1 MVRLKYL
8 TKPNNMEKST
18 MQTNKKTIFLLISLM
33 PVLLLLNCVTVQE
46 PPEAAVISD
55 SIDRLSSPKSDKQQ
69 SDSVAKR
76 FQESAPQQSTVVAS
90 AMELSKEHAKL
101 SEEAAVLRQQN
112 KDLTARNQQL
122 KGQVVT
128 LEAQLQ
134 QTQRE
139 LNEAN
144 DLLITMRI
152 ELNNWKTD
160 VLGFRDEIRDAET
173 AQLEALLK
181 ILKVLGGEVKTKSA
195 QGKDTSS
202 NTVASLSKTNQ
213 SEN

>member
-1 MVRLKYL
+1 
-8 TKPNNMEKST
+8 

>member
-1 MVRLKYL
+1 
-8 TKPNNMEKST
+8 
-18 MQTNKKTIFLLISLM
+18 MQTNKKTILLMILLV
-33 PVLLLLNCVTVQE
+33 PVLLLSNCVSVQE
-46 PPEAAVISD
+46 PPKVAVVSD
-55 SIDRLSSPKSDKQQ
+55 STARLSSPKSEKQQ

-76 FQESAPQQSTVVAS
+76 FQESASQQSTVIES

-101 SEEAAVLRQQN
+101 SEEAAVLRQEN
-112 KDLTARNQQL
+112 RDLTARNLQL

-139 LNEAN
+139 LSEAN

-160 VLGFRDEIRDAET
+160 ILGFRDEIRDAET

-195 QGKDTSS
+195 QGEDTSS
-202 NTVASLSKTNQ
+202 TTVASVSKTSQ

>member
-1 MVRLKYL
+1 
-8 TKPNNMEKST
+8 
-18 MQTNKKTIFLLISLM
+18 MQSNKKTIFLLISLM

-46 PPEAAVISD
+46 PPEVAVISD
-55 SIDRLSSPKSDKQQ
+55 FTDRLSSPMSDKQQ

-101 SEEAAVLRQQN
+101 SEEAAVLRQEN
-112 KDLTARNQQL
+112 KDLIARNQQL

-128 LEAQLQ
+128 LEAQLK

-139 LNEAN
+139 LSEAS

-160 VLGFRDEIRDAET
+160 ILGFRDEIRDAET

-195 QGKDTSS
+195 QGEDTSS
-202 NTVASLSKTNQ
+202 TTVASLSKTKQ

>member
-1 MVRLKYL
+1 
-8 TKPNNMEKST
+8 
-18 MQTNKKTIFLLISLM
+18 MQTNKKTILLMILLV
-33 PVLLLLNCVTVQE
+33 PVLLLSNCVSVQE
-46 PPEAAVISD
+46 LPKVAVISD
-55 SIDRLSSPKSDKQQ
+55 STARLSSTKSEKQQ

-76 FQESAPQQSTVVAS
+76 FQESASQQSTVVES

-101 SEEAAVLRQQN
+101 SEEAAVLRQEK
-112 KDLTARNQQL
+112 KDLTARNLQL

-139 LNEAN
+139 LSEAN

-160 VLGFRDEIRDAET
+160 ILGFRDEIRDAET

-181 ILKVLGGEVKTKSA
+181 ILKVLGGEVETKSA
-195 QGKDTSS
+195 QAEDTSS
-202 NTVASLSKTNQ
+202 TTVASLSKPEQ

>member
-1 MVRLKYL
+1 
-8 TKPNNMEKST
+8 
-18 MQTNKKTIFLLISLM
+18 MQTNKKTILILILLV
-33 PVLLLLNCVTVQE
+33 PVLLLSNCVSVQE
-46 PPEAAVISD
+46 LPKVAVISD
-55 SIDRLSSPKSDKQQ
+55 STAQLSSPKSEKQQ

-76 FQESAPQQSTVVAS
+76 FQESASQQSTVVES

-101 SEEAAVLRQQN
+101 SEEAAVLRQEN
-112 KDLTARNQQL
+112 KDLTARNLQL
-122 KGQVVT
+122 KDQVVT

-139 LNEAN
+139 LSEAN

-160 VLGFRDEIRDAET
+160 ILGFRDEIRDAET

-195 QGKDTSS
+195 QGEDTSS
-202 NTVASLSKTNQ
+202 TTVASLSKTNQ

>member
-1 MVRLKYL
+1 M
-8 TKPNNMEKST
+8 KS
-18 MQTNKKTIFLLISLM
+18 NKKTIFLLISLM

-46 PPEAAVISD
+46 PPEVAVISD
-55 SIDRLSSPKSDKQQ
+55 STDRLSSPKSDKQQ

-101 SEEAAVLRQQN
+101 SEEAAVLRQEN
-112 KDLTARNQQL
+112 KDLNARNQQL

-128 LEAQLQ
+128 LEAQLM

-139 LNEAN
+139 LSEAS

-160 VLGFRDEIRDAET
+160 ILGFRDEIRDAET

-195 QGKDTSS
+195 QGEDKSS
-202 NTVASLSKTNQ
+202 TTVASLSKTKQ

>member
-1 MVRLKYL
+1 
-8 TKPNNMEKST
+8 MEIST
-18 MQTNKKTIFLLISLM
+18 MQSNKKTILLMISLM
-33 PVLLLLNCVTVQE
+33 PLFLLSNCVSVQE
-46 PPEAAVISD
+46 PLDVTVVSD
-55 SIDRLSSPKSDKQQ
+55 STEKQQ
-69 SDSVAKR
+69 SESVAKR
-76 FQESAPQQSTVVAS
+76 FQESAPQKPTVVES
-90 AMELSKEHAKL
+90 AMELSQKHAKL
-101 SEEAAVLRQQN
+101 SEEAAVLRQEN
-112 KDLTARNQQL
+112 RDLTARNQQL
-122 KGQVVT
+122 KNQVVT

-139 LNEAN
+139 LSEAN

-160 VLGFRDEIRDAET
+160 ILGFRDEIRDAET

-195 QGKDTSS
+195 QAEDTSS
-202 NTVASLSKTNQ
+202 TTVASSSKPNQ

>member
-1 MVRLKYL
+1 
-8 TKPNNMEKST
+8 
-18 MQTNKKTIFLLISLM
+18 MQTNKIKILLLISLM
-33 PVLLLLNCVTVQE
+33 TIFLLSNCVSVQE
-46 PPEAAVISD
+46 PPEVAVLSD
-55 SIDRLSSPKSDKQQ
+55 FTEKQQ
-69 SDSVAKR
+69 SESVAKR
-76 FQESAPQQSTVVAS
+76 FQESAPQRPTVVES

-101 SEEAAVLRQQN
+101 SEEAAVLRQE
-112 KDLTARNQQL
+112 KRDLTARNQQL
-122 KGQVVT
+122 KDQIVT

-139 LNEAN
+139 LSEAN

-160 VLGFRDEIRDAET
+160 ILGFRDEIRDAET

-195 QGKDTSS
+195 QGEDTSS
-202 NTVASLSKTNQ
+202 TTVVSLSKPNR
-213 SEN
+213 SGN

>member
-1 MVRLKYL
+1 
-8 TKPNNMEKST
+8 
-18 MQTNKKTIFLLISLM
+18 MQTNKKTILLMILLVPIFLLS
-33 PVLLLLNCVTVQE
+33 NCVTVQE
-46 PPEAAVISD
+46 PPKVAVISD
-55 SIDRLSSPKSDKQQ
+55 STARLSSPKSEKQQ
-69 SDSVAKR
+69 GDSVAKR
-76 FQESAPQQSTVVAS
+76 FQESASQQSTVVAS
-90 AMELSKEHAKL
+90 AMELSKKHAIL
-101 SEEAAVLRQQN
+101 SEEAAVLRQEN
-112 KDLTARNQQL
+112 RDLTARNLQL
-122 KGQVVT
+122 KDQVVT

-139 LNEAN
+139 LSEAN

-160 VLGFRDEIRDAET
+160 ILGFRDEIRDAET

-195 QGKDTSS
+195 QAEDTSS
-202 NTVASLSKTNQ
+202 TTVASVSKPNQ

>member
-1 MVRLKYL
+1 
-8 TKPNNMEKST
+8 
-18 MQTNKKTIFLLISLM
+18 MQTNKRKILLLISLM
-33 PVLLLLNCVTVQE
+33 PIFLLSNCVSVQE
-46 PPEAAVISD
+46 PLDVAILSD
-55 SIDRLSSPKSDKQQ
+55 STARLSSPKSEKQQ
-69 SDSVAKR
+69 RESVAKR
-76 FQESAPQQSTVVAS
+76 FQESAPQKPTVVES
-90 AMELSKEHAKL
+90 AMELSQKHAKL
-101 SEEAAVLRQQN
+101 SEEAAVLRQEN
-112 KDLTARNQQL
+112 RDLTARNQQL
-122 KGQVVT
+122 KDQVVA

-139 LNEAN
+139 LGEAN

-160 VLGFRDEIRDAET
+160 ILGFRDEMRDAET

-195 QGKDTSS
+195 QSEDTSS
-202 NTVASLSKTNQ
+202 TTVASLSKQNR

>member
-1 MVRLKYL
+1 
-8 TKPNNMEKST
+8 
-18 MQTNKKTIFLLISLM
+18 MQTNKKTILILILLV
-33 PVLLLLNCVTVQE
+33 PVLLLSNCVSVQE
-46 PPEAAVISD
+46 LPKVAVISD
-55 SIDRLSSPKSDKQQ
+55 STARLSSPKSEKQQ

-76 FQESAPQQSTVVAS
+76 FQESASQQSTVVES

-101 SEEAAVLRQQN
+101 SEEAAVLRQEN
-112 KDLTARNQQL
+112 KDLTARNLQL
-122 KGQVVT
+122 KDQAVT

-139 LNEAN
+139 LSEAN

-160 VLGFRDEIRDAET
+160 ILGFRDEIRDAET

-195 QGKDTSS
+195 QGEDTSS
-202 NTVASLSKTNQ
+202 TTVASLSKTNQ

>member
-1 MVRLKYL
+1 
-8 TKPNNMEKST
+8 
-18 MQTNKKTIFLLISLM
+18 MQSNKKTIFLLISLM

-46 PPEAAVISD
+46 PLDVAVISD
-55 SIDRLSSPKSDKQQ
+55 FTDRPSSPKSEKQQ

-101 SEEAAVLRQQN
+101 SEEAAVLRQEN
-112 KDLTARNQQL
+112 KDLIARNQQL

-128 LEAQLQ
+128 LEAQLK

-139 LNEAN
+139 LSEAS

-160 VLGFRDEIRDAET
+160 ILGFRDEIRDAET

-195 QGKDTSS
+195 QGEDTSS
-202 NTVASLSKTNQ
+202 TTVASLSKTKQ

>member
-1 MVRLKYL
+1 MQ
-8 TKPNNMEKST
+8 NNKI
-18 MQTNKKTIFLLISLM
+18 KILLLISLLM
-33 PVLLLLNCVTVQE
+33 PIFLLSNCVSVRE
-46 PPEAAVISD
+46 PLDVAILSD
-55 SIDRLSSPKSDKQQ
+55 STARLSSPKSEKQQ
-69 SDSVAKR
+69 GESVAKR
-76 FQESAPQQSTVVAS
+76 FQESAPQKPTVVES

-101 SEEAAVLRQQN
+101 SEEAAVLRQKN
-112 KDLTARNQQL
+112 RDLVARNQQL
-122 KGQVVT
+122 KDQVVS

-139 LNEAN
+139 LSEAN

-160 VLGFRDEIRDAET
+160 ILGFRDEIRDAET

-195 QGKDTSS
+195 QGEDTSS
-202 NTVASLSKTNQ
+202 TTVASSTKPNQ
-213 SEN
+213 SGN

>member
-1 MVRLKYL
+1 
-8 TKPNNMEKST
+8 
-18 MQTNKKTIFLLISLM
+18 MQTNKKTILLMILLVPVFLLS
-33 PVLLLLNCVTVQE
+33 NCVIVQE
-46 PPEAAVISD
+46 PPKVAVISD
-55 SIDRLSSPKSDKQQ
+55 STARLSSPKSEKQQ

-76 FQESAPQQSTVVAS
+76 FQESASQIHNPTVVAS
-90 AMELSKEHAKL
+90 AMELSKKHAIL
-101 SEEAAVLRQQN
+101 SEEAAVLRQEN
-112 KDLTARNQQL
+112 RDFTARNLQL
-122 KGQVVT
+122 KDQVVT

-139 LNEAN
+139 LSEAN

-152 ELNNWKTD
+152 ELNNWKID
-160 VLGFRDEIRDAET
+160 ILGFRDEIRDAET

-195 QGKDTSS
+195 QAEDTSS
-202 NTVASLSKTNQ
+202 TAVASVSKPNQ

>member
-1 MVRLKYL
+1 
-8 TKPNNMEKST
+8 
-18 MQTNKKTIFLLISLM
+18 MQSNKKTIFLLISLM

-46 PPEAAVISD
+46 PPEVAVISD
-55 SIDRLSSPKSDKQQ
+55 FTDRPSSPKSDKQQ

-101 SEEAAVLRQQN
+101 SEEAAVLRQEN
-112 KDLTARNQQL
+112 KDLNARNQQL

-128 LEAQLQ
+128 LEAQLK

-139 LNEAN
+139 LSEAS

-160 VLGFRDEIRDAET
+160 ILGFRDEIRDAET

-195 QGKDTSS
+195 QGEDTSS
-202 NTVASLSKTNQ
+202 TTVASLSKTNQ

>member
-1 MVRLKYL
+1 
-8 TKPNNMEKST
+8 
-18 MQTNKKTIFLLISLM
+18 MQTNKRKILLLISLM
-33 PVLLLLNCVTVQE
+33 PIFLLSNCVPVQE
-46 PPEAAVISD
+46 PPEVAVLSD
-55 SIDRLSSPKSDKQQ
+55 FTEKQQ
-69 SDSVAKR
+69 SESVAKR
-76 FQESAPQQSTVVAS
+76 FQESAPQRPTVIES

-101 SEEAAVLRQQN
+101 SEEAAVLRQEN
-112 KDLTARNQQL
+112 RDLTVKNQQL
-122 KGQVVT
+122 KDQAVI

-139 LNEAN
+139 LSQAN

-160 VLGFRDEIRDAET
+160 ILGFRDEIRDAEA

-195 QGKDTSS
+195 KGEDTSS
-202 NTVASLSKTNQ
+202 TTVASLSKPDQ
-213 SEN
+213 SGN

>member
-1 MVRLKYL
+1 M
-8 TKPNNMEKST
+8 KS
-18 MQTNKKTIFLLISLM
+18 NKKTILLTISLM
-33 PVLLLLNCVTVQE
+33 PIFLLSNCVSVQE
-46 PPEAAVISD
+46 PLDVAILSD
-55 SIDRLSSPKSDKQQ
+55 SRAQQSSPKPEKQQ

-76 FQESAPQQSTVVAS
+76 FQESAPQKPTVVES
-90 AMELSKEHAKL
+90 AMELSQKHAKL
-101 SEEAAVLRQQN
+101 SEEAAILRQE
-112 KDLTARNQQL
+112 KRDLNARNQQL
-122 KGQVVT
+122 KDQVIT

-139 LNEAN
+139 LGEAN

-160 VLGFRDEIRDAET
+160 VLGFRDEIRNAET

-195 QGKDTSS
+195 QAEDTSS
-202 NTVASLSKTNQ
+202 TAVASVSKPN
-213 SEN
+213 

>member
-1 MVRLKYL
+1 
-8 TKPNNMEKST
+8 
-18 MQTNKKTIFLLISLM
+18 MQTNKKTILLMILLV
-33 PVLLLLNCVTVQE
+33 PVLLLSNCVSVQE
-46 PPEAAVISD
+46 LPKVAVISD
-55 SIDRLSSPKSDKQQ
+55 STAQLSSPKSEKQQ

-76 FQESAPQQSTVVAS
+76 FQESAPQQLTVVAS

-101 SEEAAVLRQQN
+101 SEEAAVLRQEN
-112 KDLTARNQQL
+112 KDLTARNLQL
-122 KGQVVT
+122 KDQAVT

-139 LNEAN
+139 LSEAN

-160 VLGFRDEIRDAET
+160 ILGFRDEIRDAET

-195 QGKDTSS
+195 QGEDTSS
-202 NTVASLSKTNQ
+202 TTVASLSKTNQ

>member
-1 MVRLKYL
+1 
-8 TKPNNMEKST
+8 MEKST
-18 MQTNKKTIFLLISLM
+18 MQSNKKTIFLLISLM

-46 PPEAAVISD
+46 PPEVAVISD
-55 SIDRLSSPKSDKQQ
+55 FTDRLSSPMSDKQQ

-101 SEEAAVLRQQN
+101 SEEAAVLRQEN
-112 KDLTARNQQL
+112 KDLIARNQQL
-122 KGQVVT
+122 KDQVVT

-139 LNEAN
+139 LSEAN

-160 VLGFRDEIRDAET
+160 ILGFRDEIRDAET

-195 QGKDTSS
+195 KGEDTSS
-202 NTVASLSKTNQ
+202 TTVASLSKTKQ

>member
-1 MVRLKYL
+1 
-8 TKPNNMEKST
+8 MEKST
-18 MQTNKKTIFLLISLM
+18 MQSNKKTILLMILLV
-33 PVLLLLNCVTVQE
+33 PVLLLSNCVSVQE
-46 PPEAAVISD
+46 LPKVAVISD
-55 SIDRLSSPKSDKQQ
+55 STARLSSPKSEKQQ

-76 FQESAPQQSTVVAS
+76 FQESASQIQNPTVVAS

-101 SEEAAVLRQQN
+101 SEEAAVLRQEN
-112 KDLTARNQQL
+112 KDLTARNLQL
-122 KGQVVT
+122 KDQVVT

-139 LNEAN
+139 LSEAN

-160 VLGFRDEIRDAET
+160 ILGFRDEIRDAET
-173 AQLEALLK
+173 AQLEALLR

-195 QGKDTSS
+195 QGEDTSS
-202 NTVASLSKTNQ
+202 TTVASLSKTNQ

>member
-1 MVRLKYL
+1 
-8 TKPNNMEKST
+8 MEKST
-18 MQTNKKTIFLLISLM
+18 MQTNKKTILLMISLM
-33 PVLLLLNCVTVQE
+33 PILLLSNCVSVQE
-46 PPEAAVISD
+46 LPKVAVISD
-55 SIDRLSSPKSDKQQ
+55 STARLSSPKSEKQQ

-76 FQESAPQQSTVVAS
+76 FQESAPQQSTVVES

-101 SEEAAVLRQQN
+101 SEEAAVLRQEN

-122 KGQVVT
+122 KDQVVT

-139 LNEAN
+139 LSEAN

-160 VLGFRDEIRDAET
+160 ILGFRDEIRDAET

-195 QGKDTSS
+195 QGEDTSS
-202 NTVASLSKTNQ
+202 TTVASVSKPNQ

>member
-1 MVRLKYL
+1 
-8 TKPNNMEKST
+8 MEKST
-18 MQTNKKTIFLLISLM
+18 MQSNKKTIFLLISLM
-33 PVLLLLNCVTVQE
+33 PVLLLSNCVTVQE
-46 PPEAAVISD
+46 PPELAVISD
-55 SIDRLSSPKSDKQQ
+55 SMAQLSSPKSEKQQ

-101 SEEAAVLRQQN
+101 SEEAAVLRQEN
-112 KDLTARNQQL
+112 RDLNARNLLL
-122 KGQVVT
+122 KDQVVT

-139 LNEAN
+139 LSEAN

-160 VLGFRDEIRDAET
+160 ILGFRDEIRNAET

-195 QGKDTSS
+195 RAEDTSS
-202 NTVASLSKTNQ
+202 TTVASLSKPEQ